1 MTKENTTTQVNITRE
16 RMIQLLNED
25 LAGEYQAIIAYT
37 VYSQVLKGAAYT
49 DIARELEAHAGEEL
63 AHAIKIAKQIDY
75 LGGMPGVMPKAVKT
89 SNDPVAMLRAD
100 LENERE
106 TVGRYRQRIR
116 QAEAMGEFALSA
128 TLRAII
134 VQEQD
139 HEIDLSAALD
149 INVPPAKE
157 PAHKNNG
164 RNQVRISTPQSDKSS
179 YSDKPKPQAVRIA
192 AGYVKNG
199 LGARSP
205 DARAWATVNKL
216 NGGGKKSGSGRKRN

>member
-1 MTKENTTTQVNITRE
+1 MTTENITTGWNITRE
-16 RMIQLLNED
+16 QMIRLLNED

-75 LGGMPGVMPKAVKT
+75 LGGMPGVLPKPVKT
-89 SNDPVAMLRAD
+89 SKDAVEMLRAD

-106 TVGRYRQRIR
+106 TVGRYRERIR
-116 QAEAMGEFALSA
+116 QAEAMGEFALSE

-134 VQEQD
+134 AQEQE

-149 INVPPAKE
+149 IAVPLPKE
-157 PAHKNNG
+157 P
-164 RNQVRISTPQSDKSS
+164 T
-179 YSDKPKPQAVRIA
+179 
-192 AGYVKNG
+192 
-199 LGARSP
+199 
-205 DARAWATVNKL
+205 
-216 NGGGKKSGSGRKRN
+216 GRKTAETK